1 MTDWWSTK
9 YPVNP
14 NPPQVSLPRTLYP
27 PKSGK
32 GFFTGD
38 DVTAYKRAVSRAGRW
53 PWDPKNWDDGYAD
66 TFAFGT
72 SGNVKDT
79 GVKGVQRQMG
89 IDQTGILGKYT
100 FEALRTSLVPQG
112 IAHAGE
118 PLFDSVALEL
128 LRGYSKPPPSPT
140 PPTPSGG
147 EQALV
152 DYARSSISNEPKIH
166 YSQNRP
172 MTHLGV
178 PPSQGF
184 TCDCSGHSTGCYY
197 TAGWPDPNHNSPGYN
212 GWGYTGTLVNNPKVN
227 PPYRIGDLGLYGTS
241 TGNTTHVVTC
251 FVAGDAW
258 SSTWCSHGSEA
269 GPYAVTLYYRDDLV
283 CVVRPAK

>member
-1 MTDWWSTK
+1 MSEWYEQP
-9 YPVNP
+9 YPTNP
-14 NPPQVSLPRTLYP
+14 NPPKVSLPRTLYP
-27 PKSGK
+27 PKSNK
-32 GFFTGD
+32 GFFFGD

-53 PWDPKNWDDGYAD
+53 PWNPSGWDDGYAD
-66 TFAFGT
+66 TFAFG
-72 SGNVKDT
+72 SGGNVKDT
-79 GVKGVQRQMG
+79 GVKGFQRQCG
-89 IDQTGILGKYT
+89 IDQTGILGKHT
-100 FEALRTSLVPQG
+100 FEALRTSLVPEG
-112 IAHAGE
+112 LSHAGE
-118 PLFDSVALEL
+118 PLFDSVALDL
-128 LRGYSKPPPSPT
+128 LKGSSASA
-140 PPTPSGG
+140 PSGG
-147 EQALV
+147 EGALV
-152 DYARSSISNEPKIH
+152 DYAKQSISNEPKIH